1 MTGNTGLRNALLLR
15 RGRFGGIHRR
25 LPEILA
31 GEELACGRHMVF
43 REQLAL
49 YLEQVLRV
57 TQVAHQVAGYL
68 GDRVVLSGKIFSH
81 ALSTGSLASQAYSST
96 EPSYASTVALTEL
109 RM

>member
-1 MTGNTGLRNALLLR
+1 
-15 RGRFGGIHRR
+15 
-25 LPEILA
+25 
-31 GEELACGRHMVF
+31 MVF

-57 TQVAHQVAGYL
+57 TQVLIRSPDISEIGWYCP
-68 GDRVVLSGKIFSH
+68 GKIFSH